1 LTGKRAGVIKIPRTA
16 LLTWDV
22 AAKKGEVFVVNED
35 IARRQTVRTGN
46 ISGDQV
52 EITSGLAPGQQVISR
67 GGFNVKDGDK
77 VNVSRVNGEK

>member
-1 LTGKRAGVIKIPRTA
+1 MKGRILTGKRAGVIKIPRTA

-22 AAKKGEVFVVNED
+22 AAKKAEVFVVNGD

-52 EITSGLAPGQQVISR
+52 EITVRLSSGAA
-67 GGFNVKDGDK
+67 GDHPAVDSTSK
-77 VNVSRVNGEK
+77 TATR